1 MKKSIPF
8 IIACLLLACVAGFA
22 QRITYSEPDRDDA
35 RTLNFEVVGKINGRF
50 LIYKN
55 YRDLHYIS
63 VYDNEMKL
71 VEKSKL
77 DFINSMSARVLNT
90 EFIQYTDFIYM
101 IYQFQK
107 KSAMFCMAVKLDGS
121 GKKIGEPV
129 LLDSTE
135 NINYASNNKIYSVI
149 NSDDKQKIMIFKI
162 NTKNDKAHLLTTCL
176 FNRELVLQK
185 KSRLAISMPQRN
197 DFLSEFSLDNDGDLA
212 CVRASGTSSN
222 DNINKISLI
231 TKPAQLDSYAIT
243 DLKLGNF
250 FLDDIRIKVDNIN
263 RHYVITS
270 FLSKTKR
277 GNVEGLYY
285 VLWDKQQNK
294 ELLNATTIF
303 SEEFR
308 EDAKAEGGSKSA
320 FNDYFLKNVIV
331 RKDGGFIII
340 AESAYTSSRGNT
352 LNRWDYLYGSP
363 YWSPV
368 DYYTW
373 NSPVGYYPWWRSS
386 TYNNVNTLTRYFADN
401 VAVIS
406 FEPNGKMEWS
416 NVIRKSQYD
425 DNTDNFIGFGLFN
438 TGDQLHF
445 MFNVQEKRSMILS
458 DQSISP
464 IGQVDRNPTFKNLDK
479 GYDFMPRHSKQVG
492 SRQAIVPCQYR
503 GFTCFAKLEF

>member
-35 RTLNFEVVGKINGRF
+35 RTLNFEVVGKINGRY

-55 YRDLHYIS
+55 YRDLHYVS

-90 EFIQYTDFIYM
+90 EFIQYMDFIYM

-162 NTKNDKAHLLTTCL
+162 NTKNDKAHVLTTCL

-185 KSRLAISMPQRN
+185 KSRLAINMPQRN

-231 TKPAQLDSYAIT
+231 TKPAQLDSYALT

-263 RHYVITS
+263 KHYVITS

-386 TYNNVNTLTRYFADN
+386 TYNNLNTLTRYFADN

-464 IGQVDRNPTFKNLDK
+464 TGQVDRNPTFKNLDK